1 MAETVEP
8 SGTLNEDKK
17 NQSSK
22 FTEACW
28 LMDYMDLIASYGKTK
43 NIEGFSNIK
52 IIDADP
58 STGAGAYEIISKLTS
73 RQGIKVFLDSKPVVM
88 ANLVPKIRLYKL
100 VYGSED
106 TSNPIATPEFIF
118 DDYYSKKNIDDL
130 FGVDSFRRVGG
141 AGISEVN
148 WKLNGKNPAEAD
160 KVIEVSMKF
169 EFQTV
174 SDLLG
179 DRCDYDGSVLAGNP
193 NSDMKA
199 NFIDLILHPPGF
211 NESQGYNARKTKDK
225 GEYVPK
231 FYRIRL
237 DIGWGL
243 PEIKEGILPSL
254 SQDET
259 SDLIR
264 ELQKQEMSIFLN
276 LVSHSFDIKENGKI
290 SLTVDYIGALEESI
304 NGNDANIL
312 ALLDRKDKKREKQ
325 QDEIES
331 KKQRIAEMNEYVECL
346 RLNDPNDE
354 EIDKFADN
362 AEDIQ
367 EEIADGEEELN
378 QALADDKSEIY
389 KQFLSYINEEVQ
401 TIQVEESEI
410 EEWLDTLSST
420 RIRPRMKGLNQY
432 LSGEAPSAQSEGISN
447 NEDAND
453 AIESIADAENSDDKG
468 KNSDVENVITDAK
481 EAQQDAEKGYI
492 QFLFLGDILN
502 AACTLMSP
510 SVNKSMGECAII
522 LGPVVLNHPRG
533 IKYQVNLADIPISYN
548 DFQIFFFETVVRKQ
562 IASYPLKQFLK
573 DILERLVKKTLQ
585 PSECF
590 EAGKEKRVINISM
603 TNFAIKKS
611 TADQNSIRTDFTIK
625 TGRLNSANIVNN
637 SSIPY
642 EGEPMVDCLFF
653 YMNSYKA
660 SELVANEKEDTE
672 KRGIYHFYIGSDR
685 GIVKSIDYT
694 RTDVQGLREARQAE
708 ARNLGQ
714 IRDVYNASVKLF
726 GNSLFYPGMKVFLN
740 PPMGFGRPEID
751 GSDGGESFGT
761 VANLLGIGGYYD
773 IITVEST
780 ISRGGQYETT
790 LECIFAQ
797 SGGKLDSIEA
807 KCEGTLEMPPER
819 DVSAT
824 ETATDAIS
832 SAFNTASGGE

>member
-1 MAETVEP
+1 MFGFFEGDDE
-8 SGTLNEDKK
+8 K
-17 NQSSK
+17 QSSK

-43 NIEGFSNIK
+43 NQLGFTNFK
-52 IIDADP
+52 IIDSDP
-58 STGAGAYEIISKLTS
+58 STGAGAYQIISKLTS
-73 RQGIKVFLDSKPVVM
+73 REGIRVFLDSKPAVM

-106 TSNPIATPEFIF
+106 TSNPVASPEFIF

-130 FGVDSFRRVGG
+130 FGIDSFKRVGG

-160 KVIEVSMKF
+160 KVIEVTMKF

-179 DRCDYDGSVLAGNP
+179 DRCDYNGSVLAGNP
-193 NSDMKA
+193 DSDMKA

-211 NESQGYNARKTKDK
+211 NESQGYNARQTKEK

-243 PEIKEGILPSL
+243 PEIKEGIIPTLT
-254 SQDET
+254 QDET
-259 SDLIR
+259 SNLIR

-290 SLTVDYIGALEESI
+290 SLTVEYIGALEESI

-312 ALLDRKDKKREKQ
+312 ALIDRKEKTRETQK
-325 QDEIES
+325 DDVES
-331 KKQRIAEMNEYVECL
+331 KRQRISEMNEYIECL
-346 RLNDPNDE
+346 RLNNPDDE
-354 EIDKFADN
+354 EIEKYSDN
-362 AEDIQ
+362 IEDIQ
-367 EEIADGEEELN
+367 EDIADGEEELDE
-378 QALADDKSEIY
+378 ALANDKSEVY
-389 KQFLSYINEEVQ
+389 KQFLSYINKEVQ
-401 TIQVEESEI
+401 TIEVEEEEI
-410 EEWLDTLSST
+410 EEWLKTLNSKK
-420 RIRPRMKGLNQY
+420 IRPKMEGLDKY
-432 LSGEAPSAQSEGISN
+432 LTGEAPSTESVGVSNEG
-447 NEDAND
+447 EAME
-453 AIESIADAENSDDKG
+453 AIESVAGTGFFESSSD
-468 KNSDVENVITDAK
+468 SQVQDVVKEAN

-492 QFLFLGDILN
+492 QFLFLGDIIN
-502 AACTLMSP
+502 AACTLMNP
-510 SVNKSMGECAII
+510 SLNKSIGESAII

-533 IKYQVNLADIPISYN
+533 NKYQINLADLPISYS
-548 DFQIFFFETVVRKQ
+548 DFQAFFFETVVRKQ

-590 EAGKEKRVINISM
+590 EVGKEKRAINISM

-611 TADQNSIRTDFTIK
+611 TADQNSIRTDFKMK
-625 TGRLNSANIVNN
+625 TGRLNVANIVNN
-637 SSIPY
+637 SSQPY
-642 EGEPMVDCLFF
+642 EGEPMVNCLFF

-660 SELVANEKEDTE
+660 SELVANEE
-672 KRGIYHFYIGSDR
+672 KDREIGIYHFYLGADR

-751 GSDGGESFGT
+751 GSGGGQTFGT

-773 IITVEST
+773 VISVEST
-780 ISRGGQYETT
+780 ISRGGQYETS

-797 SGGKLDSIEA
+797 SGGKLESIEA
-807 KCEGTLEMPPER
+807 KCEGILQNPPER
-819 DVSAT
+819 DDTLVESV
-824 ETATDAIS
+824 TDAVSSVIS
-832 SAFNTASGGE
+832 SVFGGNE